1 MKKMSLS
8 VAAAAALAMTAVTS
22 GFATELPT
30 YEKADF
36 PISAVQIQ
44 VLGAA
49 NVGEESPVATSGASP
64 HQLSVLIPRS
74 KIATTTAAQGRTET
88 TGRVIR

>member
-8 VAAAAALAMTAVTS
+8 VAAVAALAMTAVTS

-36 PISAVQIQ
+36 PISAVQVQ

-49 NVGEESPVATSGASP
+49 E
-64 HQLSVLIPRS
+64 L
-74 KIATTTAAQGRTET
+74 
-88 TGRVIR
+88 